1 MKTII
6 EKQLGDVMVGLYIE
20 DGQLVEKNSYPIAKA
35 TEPANALVDSIVDG
49 LEAKIP
55 GDWDK
60 ALLEPIRLAAKAE
73 IASLTAE

>member
-6 EKQLGDVMVGLYIE
+6 EKQIGDVTVGLYID
-20 DGQLVEKNSYPIAKA
+20 DGKFVEKNSYPIAQA
-35 TEPANALVDSIVDG
+35 ADPANKLVDSVVDG

-60 ALLEPIRLAAKAE
+60 ALLEPIRAAAKAE
-73 IASLTAE
+73 IASLLS